1 MNTPLRRVSLV
12 ALVLFLALMAATS
25 WVQFVKA
32 PSLNADTR
40 NVRTLYREY
49 GNFRGPL
56 IVDGTEVALSK
67 PSDDAFG
74 YQRSYPDPEVY
85 AAVTGYYSVVVGRS
99 GMERYAND
107 LLNGTSDSLWWD
119 RFQHLI
125 AGKDPQGYSVELT
138 IDADAQQAAWDALGD
153 QRGAVVALD
162 TRTGAIL
169 AMVSKPSYDPNTLAV
184 HKTSAVNEAYQ
195 ALLADDGDPLINR
208 AIGGDTYPPGSV
220 FKLVTASAALE
231 SGTYTADSALDGTDG
246 YTLPG
251 TSTVLH
257 NFGGGACA
265 SSGKISLAD
274 ALEMSCNTAFASLG
288 NGVGQDALRAQA
300 DAYGF
305 DSTLSVPLSVTP
317 SRFPDDIDD
326 AQTAL
331 AAIGQ
336 GSVRVTPL
344 QVAMVSATI
353 ANGGTE
359 LKPYLVK
366 TVRTPDLE
374 VVSRTSPTTLGNPV
388 SASTAATLTTMMESV
403 VTGGTGTAAQISG
416 VSVAGKSG
424 TAQTVEGEA
433 AHAWFTAFAPADDPQ
448 VAVAVV
454 VEHGGNA
461 GNEATGG
468 AVAAPIAKAVLKA
481 VLKK

>member
-1 MNTPLRRVSLV
+1 MNTPLRRLSSVVLLLFV
-12 ALVLFLALMAATS
+12 ALLAAAS
-25 WVQFVKA
+25 YVQFVQA
-32 PSLNADTR
+32 PSLNADPR

-49 GNFRGPL
+49 GSFRGPL

-74 YQRSYPDPEVY
+74 YQRSYPDPEMY

-119 RFQHLI
+119 RFQQLV

-138 IDADAQQAAWDALGD
+138 IDAAAQQAAWDALGD
-153 QRGAVVALD
+153 QRGAVVAVD
-162 TRTGAIL
+162 TRSGAIL
-169 AMVSKPSYDPNTLAV
+169 AMVSKPSYDPNDLAA
-184 HKTSAVNEAYQ
+184 HKTSTVNERYQ
-195 ALLADDGDPLINR
+195 ALLAADGDPLVNR

-220 FKLVTASAALE
+220 FKLVTASAALQ
-231 SGTYTADSALDGTDG
+231 SGTFTADSALDGTDG

-251 TSTVLH
+251 TRTVLH

-274 ALEMSCNTAFASLG
+274 ALRISCNTAFASLG
-288 NGVGQDALRAQA
+288 NAVGQDALRAQA
-300 DAYGF
+300 RAYGF
-305 DSTLSVPLSVTP
+305 DTSLSVPLPVTP
-317 SRFPDDIDD
+317 SRFPEGLDD

-331 AAIGQ
+331 SAIGQ

-359 LKPYLVK
+359 LEPYLVK
-366 TVRTPDLE
+366 TVRTPDLS
-374 VVSRTSPTTLGNPV
+374 VVSRTSPTTLGTPI
-388 SASTAATLTTMMESV
+388 SPATASTLTAMMEQV
-403 VTGGTGTAAQISG
+403 VTDGTGTAARIPG
-416 VSVAGKSG
+416 VTVAGKSG
-424 TAQTVEGEA
+424 TAETTKGA
-433 AHAWFTAFAPADDPQ
+433 APHAWFTAFAPADDPQ

-454 VEHGGNA
+454 VEHGGDA
-461 GNEATGG
+461 GSEATGG
-468 AVAAPIAKAVLKA
+468 AVAAPIARAVLKA
-481 VLKK
+481 VLDR